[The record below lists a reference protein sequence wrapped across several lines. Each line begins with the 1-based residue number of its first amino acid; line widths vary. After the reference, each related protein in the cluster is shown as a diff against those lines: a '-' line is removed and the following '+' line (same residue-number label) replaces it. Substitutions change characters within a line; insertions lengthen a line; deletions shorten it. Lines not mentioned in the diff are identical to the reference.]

1 MAVVAFFGLGSM
13 GLPMSINL
21 LKAGHEVRVMVHKN
35 TSGPE
40 EAVRH
45 GAILSS
51 SMQDMVAGAD
61 VIVSVVPDDA
71 AVLDIYENEEFKR
84 SVGRDCLVL
93 EMSSCTPD
101 AVRRVEALYRPL
113 GVHVLDAPITGARPK
128 AVAGTLVVLGA
139 GDPKDFVAAEPVLS
153 AISEK
158 VFQLGTVGTGKI
170 IKTMTNLLGAV
181 NLAAVGEFYRFASA
195 LGLDMET
202 LAEVT
207 RESAG
212 GSTQFSRNFG
222 RMVQGNYAPV
232 FSLGLML
239 KDMEIAMKC
248 AAGHPELHMPLAER
262 AVELYRS
269 ASSLYAGEDCSSIAR
284 VDSTAG

>member
-13 GLPMSINL
+13 GLPMAINL

-61 VIVSVVPDDA
+61 MIVSVVPDDA

-84 SVGRDCLVL
+84 SVGRGCLVL

-101 AVRRVEALYRPL
+101 AVRRVEALCRPL
-113 GVHVLDAPITGARPK
+113 GVHVLDAPITGAKPK
-128 AVAGTLVVLGA
+128 AIAGTLVVLGA

-158 VFQLGTVGTGKI
+158 VFQLGTIGTGKI
-170 IKTMTNLLGAV
+170 IKAMTNLLGAV

-195 LGLDMET
+195 LGLDMQT

-207 RESAG
+207 KESAG
-212 GSTQFSRNFG
+212 GSTQFSRNFE
-222 RMVQGNYAPV
+222 RMVKGDYSPV
-232 FSLGLML
+232 FTLALML

-248 AAGHPELHMPLAER
+248 ASEYPGLHMPLAEC
-262 AVELYRS
+262 ATEMFRS
-269 ASSLYAGEDCSSIAR
+269 ATKYVNDDCSGIAR
-284 VDSTAG
+284 IYSMDV

>member
-13 GLPMSINL
+13 GLPMAINL

-45 GAILSS
+45 GGILSS

-101 AVRRVEALYRPL
+101 AVRRVESLCRPL

-139 GDPKDFVAAEPVLS
+139 GDSKDFVAAEPVLS

-170 IKTMTNLLGAV
+170 IKAMTNLLGAV

-222 RMVQGNYAPV
+222 RMVKGDYAP
-232 FSLGLML
+232 FFTLGLML

-248 AAGHPELHMPLAER
+248 AAGYPELHMPLAER

-269 ASSLYAGEDCSSIAR
+269 ASSLYAGEDCSGIAR
-284 VDSTAG
+284 VDSRGD